1 MKSHSLVIETLSVKL
16 SIKLCNTA
24 SNIFNIFDAVI
35 LDYFDFFRMDNR
47 LQNAKPFCLAPV

>member
-1 MKSHSLVIETLSVKL
+1 MLYLVIETLSVKL

-24 SNIFNIFDAVI
+24 SNMLNIFDAVI